1 MADDISKKR
10 LDQITEINKQ
20 GAMYVDILKQ
30 QEKAL
35 KEMSKADQ
43 NRLGSN
49 ETFTQ
54 SAKDNL
60 NVAQQLAALSVND
73 LKTKGN
79 REKLEKKILAIKQR
93 QNNLEVEIAELL
105 EKGTDS
111 AVARAKLFK
120 DQLDTSKDLV
130 KEARKLS
137 STYRNIDK
145 SVKFF
150 DAMSDLVSDIP
161 VINKLF
167 PEFKKAAEAARDAFA
182 EGSNFFPA
190 MGKGIAELGSFGL
203 KGIIAMAIKGAISIQ
218 DKVVEMSRAFGVST
232 AAASRMKN
240 NINATGLG
248 IKESLEST
256 IAFQKALNT
265 SANIGAKL
273 TQNAAVLQKRMGIS
287 AENTA
292 ALYDAAS
299 LAGMELQE
307 FTENIAGTVALQ
319 NGLTGSAF
327 NFLDVIESIGSASES
342 TRLTIGKFR
351 GGLAQAA
358 FETRKLGLSFS
369 GLENSSQG
377 LLDFE
382 SSIAAELEAELL
394 TGKQLE
400 LQAARELALK
410 GDLAGVANEI
420 VKQLGSEQE
429 YLAMNVKQRE
439 AMAKAMGMTTEEV
452 SKSFNIRR
460 RDADLS
466 KLQAK
471 DLYANANFEQK
482 LKLIK
487 AKGFSDEE
495 AHLQLKKQLG
505 EEAYQQALL
514 QETTSEKFAQAMEQV
529 SDKLGKVIVPFIEK
543 LNPLLDGASKYSGY
557 IASAFGLIAGASII
571 GKLYKFMKW
580 ASGFLKLSKGASKLA
595 GPLTKAGKPDMRFG
609 ANKGGGKN
617 IAKTAAK
624 AGGKTV
630 GKSLI
635 KKIPIIGALAGL
647 AFALSRGLDG
657 DMTGAGLELLSGIA
671 SLVPGAGTAASV
683 GIDGLLMARDIKN
696 SSSEA
701 IDSNVKSGE
710 PMGDFTIRAH
720 PKDSLV
726 MAGGTQFG
734 KETNDLLRE
743 LVQEVR
749 ASGNTYLDSRKI
761 NEVMRLNAYE
771 Q

>member
-1 MADDISKKR
+1 MADDLDKKR

-30 QEKAL
+30 QQNAL
-35 KEMSKADQ
+35 KELSKTDQ
-43 NRLGSN
+43 DRLGSN
-49 ETFTQ
+49 EIFNQ
-54 SAKDNL
+54 AAKENL
-60 NVAQQLAALSVND
+60 NLARELSAISVND
-73 LKTKGN
+73 LKTRGK
-79 REKLEKKILAIKQR
+79 REKLEKKIASIKQR
-93 QNNLEVEIAELL
+93 QNNLEAEISELI
-105 EKGTDS
+105 EEGTDS
-111 AVARAKLFK
+111 SLARAKIMK
-120 DQLDTSKDLV
+120 DTLDTSKGLV

-137 STYRNIDK
+137 QTYRNIDK

-150 DAMSDLVSDIP
+150 DAMSDLVQDIP

-182 EGSNFFPA
+182 EGEGFFSS

-203 KGIIAMAIKGAISIQ
+203 KGVIGMAIKGAISIQ
-218 DKVVEMSRAFGVST
+218 DKVVQMSRAFGVST
-232 AAASRMKN
+232 AAATRMKD

-248 IKESLEST
+248 MKESLEST
-256 IAFQKALNT
+256 IAFQQALGT

-342 TRLTIGKFR
+342 TRLTIGKFQ
-351 GGLAQAA
+351 GGIAKAA

-369 GLENSSQG
+369 GLESSSQG

-394 TGKQLE
+394 IGRQLN
-400 LQAARELALK
+400 LQKAKELALK
-410 GDLAGVANEI
+410 GDLAGVGTEI
-420 VKQLGSEQE
+420 IKQLGSEQD
-429 YLAMNVKQRE
+429 YLEMNVIQRE
-439 AMAKAMGMTTEEV
+439 ALAKALGMTTEEV
-452 SKSFNIRR
+452 SKTFNIRR
-460 RDADLS
+460 RDADLA

-471 DLYANANFEQK
+471 DAYANANFEQK

-487 AKGFSDEE
+487 SKGFSDEE

-514 QETTSEKFAQAMEQV
+514 QETSTEKFAQAMEKISEQ
-529 SDKLGKVIVPFIEK
+529 LGKVLIPFIEDK
-543 LNPLLDGASKYSGY
+543 LNPALDAAGKYSGV
-557 IASAFGLIAGASII
+557 IAGTFAAIAGMTII
-571 GKLYKFMKW
+571 GKLMKL
-580 ASGFLKLSKGASKLA
+580 FKGAKAFL
-595 GPLTKAGKPDMRFG
+595 GFGKAG
-609 ANKGGGKN
+609 GKQVAKN
-617 IAKTAAK
+617 VAKNAPKNVAKTAAK
-624 AGGKTV
+624 VGGKSV
-630 GKSLI
+630 GKSLL
-635 KKIPIIGALAGL
+635 KKIPVVGALAGL

-696 SSSEA
+696 ASSGN
-701 IDSNVKSGE
+701 IDAE
-710 PMGDFTIRAH
+710 DFTIRTH
-720 PKDSLV
+720 PKDTLA

>member
-1 MADDISKKR
+1 MADELNKKR

-43 NRLGSN
+43 SRLGSN

-73 LKTKGN
+73 LKTKGK

-93 QNNLEVEIAELL
+93 QNNLEGEITELL
-105 EKGTDS
+105 EEGTDS

-137 STYRNIDK
+137 QTYRNIDK

-150 DAMSDLVSDIP
+150 DKMSDLVSDIP

-167 PEFKKAAEAARDAFA
+167 PEFKKAAESARDAFA
-182 EGSNFFPA
+182 EGSDFFPA

-203 KGIIAMAIKGAISIQ
+203 KGVIAMAIKGAISIQ

-327 NFLDVIESIGSASES
+327 NFLDVIESIGSVSES

-351 GGLAQAA
+351 GGIAQAA

-529 SDKLGKVIVPFIEK
+529 SNQLGKVIVPFIEK
-543 LNPLLDGASKYSGY
+543 LNPLLDGASKYSGW
-557 IASAFGLIAGASII
+557 IAAAFGTIAGASII
-571 GKLYKFMKW
+571 GKLSKFIKF
-580 ASGFLKLSKGASKLA
+580 ASGFLKLSKGA
-595 GPLTKAGKPDMRFG
+595 GKAV
-609 ANKGGGKN
+609 AKN
-617 IAKTAAK
+617 APKNVAKTAAK
-624 AGGKTV
+624 VGGKSV
-630 GKSLI
+630 GKSLL
-635 KKIPIIGALAGL
+635 KKIPVVGALAGL

-696 SSSEA
+696 SSSGN
-701 IDSNVKSGE
+701 IDAE
-710 PMGDFTIRAH
+710 DFTIRTH
-720 PKDSLV
+720 PKDTLA

-734 KETNDLLRE
+734 RETNDLLRE

>member
-1 MADDISKKR
+1 MADEPSKKR

-30 QEKAL
+30 QQKAL
-35 KEMSKADQ
+35 KELSKTDQ
-43 NRLGSN
+43 DRLGTN
-49 ETFTQ
+49 QTFTQ

-60 NVAQQLAALSVND
+60 NVAQQLAALSISD
-73 LKTKGN
+73 LKTRGK
-79 REKLEKKILAIKQR
+79 REKLEKKIEAIKQR
-93 QNNLEVEIAELL
+93 QNNLEAEISELI
-105 EKGTDS
+105 EEGTDS
-111 AVARAKLFK
+111 ALARAKLFK

-137 STYRNIDK
+137 STFQRIDK
-145 SVKFF
+145 SVSFF

-161 VINKLF
+161 VLNKLF

-182 EGSNFFPA
+182 EGDGFFTS

-203 KGIIAMAIKGAISIQ
+203 KGVIAMAIKGAISIQ

-292 ALYDAAS
+292 ALFDAAS

-327 NFLDVIESIGSASES
+327 NFLDVIESIGSASET

-351 GGLAQAA
+351 GGIAQAA
-358 FETRKLGLSFS
+358 FETRKLGLSFA
-369 GLENSSQG
+369 GLESSSQG

-394 TGKQLE
+394 TGRQLE
-400 LQAARELALK
+400 LQTARELALK
-410 GDLAGVANEI
+410 GDLAGVGNEI
-420 VKQLGSEQE
+420 VKQLGSEEQF
-429 YLAMNVKQRE
+429 LAMNVMQRE
-439 AMAKAMGMTTEEV
+439 AIAKAMGMTTEEV
-452 SKSFNIRR
+452 SKAFNIRR
-460 RDADLS
+460 RDADLA

-471 DLYANANFEQK
+471 DAFANASFEQK

-487 AKGFSDEE
+487 SKGFSDEE

-514 QETTSEKFAQAMEQV
+514 QETTTEKFAQAMEQV
-529 SDKLGKVIVPFIEK
+529 SNQLGKKIVPFIEK
-543 LNPLLDGASKYSGY
+543 LNPLLDGASQYSGA
-557 IASAFGLIAGASII
+557 IAAAFAGIAGIGI
-571 GKLYKFMKW
+571 LGKL
-580 ASGFLKLSKGASKLA
+580 LKVFKGAKAFL
-595 GPLTKAGKPDMRFG
+595 GLGKGAGKV
-609 ANKGGGKN
+609 AAKAGGKN
-617 IAKTAAK
+617 VAKTAAK
-624 AGGKTV
+624 VGGKTV
-630 GKSLI
+630 GKSLL
-635 KKIPIIGALAGL
+635 KKIPVVGALAGL

-657 DMTGAGLELLSGIA
+657 DMSGAGLELLSGIA

-683 GIDGLLMARDIKN
+683 GIDGLLMARDLKR
-696 SSSEA
+696 A
-701 IDSNVKSGE
+701 QSGDVDAE
-710 PMGDFTIRAH
+710 DFTIRTH
-720 PKDSLV
+720 PKDTLA